1 MTLAEPGARCPS
13 CGYLLASAP
22 GPVFQNSIRPK
33 RARPEGAPKNALPTV
48 LAGAGMLAILVTASA
63 AFWQLRKHDDARP
76 APPAPAASASAAPA
90 PSGPPALDPNALF
103 VQAKSKALAWH
114 EDATLVEIDLAPV
127 VDGKLDPSASLEFV
141 FGKPVGKR
149 IGPGTSVQSGLF
161 VVSADANGLRS
172 AERPGTNASAVAEP
186 NCIFEDVLEK
196 TAKSGLSTH
205 DRLHLRYAQS
215 QKNGRGLW
223 FVSRDGEAEARRTLD
238 GANCAII
245 VASTAPAAK
254 K

>member
-1 MTLAEPGARCPS
+1 MA
-13 CGYLLASAP
+13 
-22 GPVFQNSIRPK
+22 
-33 RARPEGAPKNALPTV
+33 
-48 LAGAGMLAILVTASA
+48 LAGVGILAILVTATA
-63 AFWQLRKHDDARP
+63 AFWQLRKRDDASL
-76 APPAPAASASAAPA
+76 APPLASASSSAAPAASSAPL
-90 PSGPPALDPNALF
+90 LDPSALF
-103 VQAKSKALAWH
+103 AQAKARALSWH

-127 VDGKLDPSASLEFV
+127 VDGKLDPSASVEFV

-161 VVSADANGLRS
+161 VVTADANGLRTG
-172 AERPGTNASAVAEP
+172 ERPGTNASAVAEP

-196 TAKSGLSTH
+196 TAKSGLSMH
-205 DRLHLRYAQS
+205 DRLRLRYAQS
-215 QKNGRGLW
+215 QKNDRGLW

-245 VASTAPAAK
+245 VASTLPAAK

>member
-1 MTLAEPGARCPS
+1 
-13 CGYLLASAP
+13 
-22 GPVFQNSIRPK
+22 
-33 RARPEGAPKNALPTV
+33 
-48 LAGAGMLAILVTASA
+48 MLAILVTATA
-63 AFWQLRKHDDARP
+63 AFWQLRRHDDASL
-76 APPAPAASASAAPA
+76 APPVVAASSAAPA
-90 PSGPPALDPNALF
+90 QSSVPALDPSALF

-161 VVSADANGLRS
+161 VVTADANGLRS
-172 AERPGTNASAVAEP
+172 AERPGSNASAVAEP
-186 NCIFEDVLEK
+186 NCIFEEVLEK

-205 DRLHLRYAQS
+205 DRLRLRYAQS

-245 VASTAPAAK
+245 VGSTAPAAK

>member
-1 MTLAEPGARCPS
+1 
-13 CGYLLASAP
+13 
-22 GPVFQNSIRPK
+22 VFQNSIRPK
-33 RARPEGAPKNALPTV
+33 RARPEGSPKTALPSV
-48 LAGAGMLAILVTASA
+48 LAGAGVLAILVTATA
-63 AFWQLRKHDDARP
+63 AFWQLRKHDDASQAQP
-76 APPAPAASASAAPA
+76 VAAASSSAAPAASSAPA
-90 PSGPPALDPNALF
+90 FDPSALLA
-103 VQAKSKALAWH
+103 QAKSKALAWH
-114 EDATLVEIDLAPV
+114 EDATLVQIDLAPV
-127 VDGKLDPSASLEFV
+127 VDGKLDPGATLEFV

-149 IGPGTSVQSGLF
+149 IGPGASVQSGLF
-161 VVSADANGLRS
+161 VVTADAHGLRS
-172 AERPGTNASAVAEP
+172 GERPGANASAVAEP

-205 DRLHLRYAQS
+205 DPLRLRYAQS

-245 VASTAPAAK
+245 VTSSARAAK